1 MNCITN
7 DRLCSPS
14 LGRPHSSQGRD
25 SRQSDD
31 QPFAALT
38 PLSTPTPLPSTPAKP
53 VAAHGPSPVLNSQIP
68 ASDRELRNRCILD
81 TAARAATGIYIYPA
95 IWLILI
101 IVTGVAEQAPA
112 FAWGQMG
119 LLSLLAALRT
129 YWNHQLPQGLAERP
143 ERTEQVFNTL
153 TLMMAFH
160 WGVLTGLC
168 LHWFG
173 QSTLGWVMLVATIG
187 FCTGGNTMF
196 AINPALRYRYPFT
209 MIAPVFVAQ
218 GLNPTSE
225 NLMMIG
231 LQTGFAVYLVRSS
244 SVIQADYWEARHAQR
259 LAEQRARELEV
270 ASLTDGLTKVPNRI
284 HFDRQFEH
292 EWSRQCRHGRPTAIL
307 LIDLDHFKKLNDTH
321 GHAFGDRCLIEAAQ
335 ALRRACAR
343 GSDMVARYGGEEF
356 IALLPE
362 TDVPGALAV
371 AQDMLDEVRRL
382 DIHKQ
387 GQRVP
392 ITCSIG
398 VAVTIPQLGHDPDEL
413 IHQADVALYQAKA
426 QGRDRHV
433 LSAPTDQP
441 QPRA

>member
-81 TAARAATGIYIYPA
+81 TAAR
-95 IWLILI
+95 
-101 IVTGVAEQAPA
+101 
-112 FAWGQMG
+112 
-119 LLSLLAALRT
+119 AALRT

-244 SVIQADYWEARHAQR
+244 GVIQADYWEARHAQR